1 MTAPR
6 IRLSQQVIRFAGVGL
21 VSTALHL
28 GLFVGLVQGGLG
40 SQLANGVALVIAT
53 LANTGLNR
61 AWTFGISGRK
71 RLAIHHGQALV
82 IFAITYAATTLAL
95 ALLGVV
101 APGAS
106 TLVQTGV
113 VLLANVL
120 STAARFVAMRSWI
133 FTEPATPVEAAAS
146 TPAQTEG
153 DGQADRHEPAYGDA
167 GVLGSAAPGSDGGRL
182 VRSVGLGG
190 SVSLDQSRSAGSE
203 HASHHGS

>member
-1 MTAPR
+1 MTIMAAPR
-6 IRLSQQVIRFAGVGL
+6 IQLSQQVIRFAGVGL
-21 VSTALHL
+21 VTTALHL
-28 GLFVGLVQGGLG
+28 GLFAGLVRGGVG

-53 LANTGLNR
+53 LANTGINR

-82 IFAITYAATTLAL
+82 IFAITYAATTRAL

-113 VLLANVL
+113 VLVANVL

-133 FTEPATPVEAAAS
+133 FADPASSAPAPALA
-146 TPAQTEG
+146 PAQSDG
-153 DGQADRHEPAYGDA
+153 DGPTDRHDSAYDGD
-167 GVLGSAAPGSDGGRL
+167 GVLGSA
-182 VRSVGLGG
+182 RS
-190 SVSLDQSRSAGSE
+190 RE
-203 HASHHGS
+203 

>member
-1 MTAPR
+1 MTTMAAPR
-6 IRLSQQVIRFAGVGL
+6 IQLSQQVIRFAGVGL
-21 VSTALHL
+21 VTTALHL
-28 GLFVGLVQGGLG
+28 GLFAALVRGGVG
-40 SQLANGVALVIAT
+40 SQLANGVALV
-53 LANTGLNR
+53 NTGINR
-61 AWTFGISGRK
+61 AWTFGVSGRR

-133 FTEPATPVEAAAS
+133 FTEPVAAAAE
-146 TPAQTEG
+146 TGPAATAAPAAVHG
-153 DGQADRHEPAYGDA
+153 PTDRHDPAYGDA
-167 GVLGSAAPGSDGGRL
+167 RVLGSAP
-182 VRSVGLGG
+182 
-190 SVSLDQSRSAGSE
+190 SRE
-203 HASHHGS
+203 

>member
-1 MTAPR
+1 MTTMAAPR
-6 IRLSQQVIRFAGVGL
+6 IQLSQQVIRFAGVGL
-21 VSTALHL
+21 VTTALHL
-28 GLFVGLVQGGLG
+28 GLFAALVRGGLG
-40 SQLANGVALVIAT
+40 SQLANGVALVVAT
-53 LANTGLNR
+53 LVNTGINR
-61 AWTFGISGRK
+61 AWTFGISGRR

-133 FTEPATPVEAAAS
+133 FTEPVAAAAETGS
-146 TPAQTEG
+146 VATAAPAAVHGPT
-153 DGQADRHEPAYGDA
+153 DRHDPAYGDA
-167 GVLGSAAPGSDGGRL
+167 RVLGSAPTR
-182 VRSVGLGG
+182 
-190 SVSLDQSRSAGSE
+190 E
-203 HASHHGS
+203 

>member
-1 MTAPR
+1 MTTMSAPR
-6 IRLSQQVIRFAGVGL
+6 IQLSQQVIRFAGVGL

-28 GLFVGLVQGGLG
+28 GLFVALVRGGLG

-53 LANTGLNR
+53 LANTGINR
-61 AWTFGISGRK
+61 AWTFGITGRK

-106 TLVQTGV
+106 TLVQTAV
-113 VLLANVL
+113 VLLANFL

-133 FTEPATPVEAAAS
+133 FTERAAEAPTTAS
-146 TPAQTEG
+146 GPT
-153 DGQADRHEPAYGDA
+153 DRHEPAYGDD
-167 GVLGSAAPGSDGGRL
+167 GVLNG
-182 VRSVGLGG
+182 VRQR
-190 SVSLDQSRSAGSE
+190 D
-203 HASHHGS
+203 

>member
-1 MTAPR
+1 MTTMTAPR
-6 IRLSQQVIRFAGVGL
+6 IQLSQQVIRFAGVGL
-21 VSTALHL
+21 VTTALHL
-28 GLFVGLVQGGLG
+28 GLFAALVRGGAG
-40 SQLANGVALVIAT
+40 SQLANGIALVIAT
-53 LANTGLNR
+53 LANTGINR

-106 TLVQTGV
+106 TMVQTGV

-133 FTEPATPVEAAAS
+133 FVEPTPAAATEPVIL
-146 TPAQTEG
+146 EG
-153 DGQADRHEPAYGDA
+153 PTDRHDAAYGDES
-167 GVLGSAAPGSDGGRL
+167 VLGRART
-182 VRSVGLGG
+182 R
-190 SVSLDQSRSAGSE
+190 E
-203 HASHHGS
+203 